1 MVVSR
6 TELQQVVEQINTKF
20 EELENRIKELEAA
33 EKKPAIKAFLKISLL
48 NFFSSFGFMTEPF
61 TALPISSNLSER
73 LVMESFPFAW
83 LLPLELPITINK
95 GTVIAKAIV
104 NTFNRKIR

>member
-33 EKKPAIKAFLKISLL
+33 EKKKPAKKTTSKA
-48 NFFSSFGFMTEPF
+48 
-61 TALPISSNLSER
+61 A
-73 LVMESFPFAW
+73 
-83 LLPLELPITINK
+83 
-95 GTVIAKAIV
+95 
-104 NTFNRKIR
+104 